1 MSYGYIPPERKVLLD
16 AFYDWI
22 IGFEPVGE
30 RNKPIL
36 RADAPPEIVKKRD
49 EFFELVLNTKRLE
62 GQ

>member
-1 MSYGYIPPERKVLLD
+1 MAYYIEPEIKVLFE
-16 AFYDWI
+16 AIHDWI
-22 IGFEPVGE
+22 IGYEPVGE

>member
-1 MSYGYIPPERKVLLD
+1 MPYYIDPQKKALFE
-16 AFYDWI
+16 AFHDWI
-22 IGFEPVGE
+22 IGYEPVGE

-49 EFFELVLNTKRLE
+49 EFFELILKSERLE